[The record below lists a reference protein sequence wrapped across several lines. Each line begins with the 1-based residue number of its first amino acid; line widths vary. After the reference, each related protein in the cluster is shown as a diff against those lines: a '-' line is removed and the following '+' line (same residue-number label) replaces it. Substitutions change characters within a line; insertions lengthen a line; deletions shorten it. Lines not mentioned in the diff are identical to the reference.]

1 MVLHERRSI
10 EMADMNP
17 VTIPQ
22 PPADADLK
30 ELHKWATSLS
40 LWLNQNFAAGVQQT
54 FFSNQQISGITGLDQ
69 AGKVFFNNDT
79 GEFQCTKVVG
89 GNLSIKTIQTV

>member
-1 MVLHERRSI
+1 
-10 EMADMNP
+10 MADMNP

-22 PPADADLK
+22 PPSSADLK

-40 LWLNQNFAAGVQQT
+40 LWLNQNFASGVQQT
-54 FFSNQQISGITGLDQ
+54 FLSTQQVSGINGLEH

-79 GEFQCTKVVG
+79 GTFQCTQVVAG
-89 GNLSIKTIQTV
+89 ALTVKTIQTA